1 MNFSG
6 STPWVTLSSMNS
18 LISPDDHWVI
28 WTFLVGMAAL
38 SLFLEQR
45 YRIVRK
51 FTGAA
56 TALCAGMLVSN
67 IGLMPFESESYD
79 VVWKYI
85 VPLVIPLLLIKT
97 DLRVIFRETG
107 RFAGAFHIS
116 ALGTVFGSVL
126 AVALLHTLI
135 DHLELI
141 GPAMTASYIGGSVN
155 FVSVVSMF
163 NPPKDL
169 MNATLVADSGVMI
182 IYFLFLITM
191 PGMYLVRRL
200 FPITGKS
207 METAGTGSSVP
218 GGDYWK
224 PRAIGL
230 VDIGKSLAIA
240 FAIAMLSV
248 KTSRYFDDPGMPLII
263 RMVFGQQYLLLTTFS
278 VLFPLIFPR
287 ISRNLAGN
295 EELGTFL
302 IFIFFVMIGLPA
314 SFRMVILE
322 APVMILFCAIIL
334 FINFLFTFGL
344 GKLFRY
350 ELEELVLAAIVTSG
364 GPMNGVAAAIS
375 KQWHNLIFPSL
386 MLGIWGYVIG
396 NYIGYVVGIF
406 LQAIY

>member
-1 MNFSG
+1 
-6 STPWVTLSSMNS
+6 MNS

-38 SLFLEQR
+38 SLFLEQKFM
-45 YRIVRK
+45 IIRK

-67 IGLMPFESESYD
+67 IGLMPFESTSYD
-79 VVWKYI
+79 IVWEYI

-97 DLRVIFRETG
+97 DFRVIFKETG

-116 ALGTVFGSVL
+116 ALGTVFGSFL
-126 AVALLHTLI
+126 AVGLLYTFI
-135 DHLELI
+135 DDLELI

-155 FVSVVSMF
+155 FVSVVAMF

-169 MNATLVADSGVMI
+169 MNATLVADASVMI

-191 PGMYLVRRL
+191 PGMYLARRF
-200 FPITGKS
+200 FPISEKSIQITGTNNS
-207 METAGTGSSVP
+207 AAQ
-218 GGDYWK
+218 GDYWK
-224 PRAIGL
+224 PKPIGL

-240 FAIAMLSV
+240 FAIAMISI
-248 KTSRYFDDPGMPLII
+248 KISRFFNGPEMPVII
-263 RMVFGQQYLLLTTFS
+263 KMVLGQQYLVLTTLS
-278 VLFPLIFPR
+278 VLFPIVFPKTAKK
-287 ISRNLAGN
+287 LVGN
-295 EELGTFL
+295 EELGTFF

-314 SFRMVILE
+314 SFSKVVLE

-344 GKLFRY
+344 GKLFKY

-364 GPMNGVAAAIS
+364 GPMSGVAAAIS
-375 KQWHNLIFPSL
+375 KKWQNLIFPSL

-396 NYIGYVVGIF
+396 NYIGYLVGIL
-406 LQAIY
+406 LQAII

>member
-1 MNFSG
+1 
-6 STPWVTLSSMNS
+6 MNS

-38 SLFLEQR
+38 SLFLEQKF
-45 YRIVRK
+45 RIIRK

-67 IGLMPFESESYD
+67 IGLMPFESPSYD
-79 VVWKYI
+79 IVWEYI

-97 DLRVIFRETG
+97 DFRVIFKETG

-116 ALGTVFGSVL
+116 ALGTVVGSFL
-126 AVALLHTLI
+126 AVGLLYTLI
-135 DHLELI
+135 DDLELI

-155 FVSVVSMF
+155 FVSVVAMF

-191 PGMYLVRRL
+191 PGMYLVRRF
-200 FPITGKS
+200 FPITEKS
-207 METAGTGSSVP
+207 IQIAGTNNSAAQ
-218 GGDYWK
+218 GDYWK
-224 PRAIGL
+224 PKPIGL

-240 FAIAMLSV
+240 FAIAMISV
-248 KTSRYFDDPGMPLII
+248 KISRFFNGPEMPVII
-263 RMVFGQQYLLLTTFS
+263 NMVFGQQYLVLTTLS
-278 VLFPLIFPR
+278 VLFPIIFPGTAKK
-287 ISRNLAGN
+287 LVGN
-295 EELGTFL
+295 EELGTFF

-314 SFRMVILE
+314 SFAKVVLE

-344 GKLFRY
+344 GKLFKY

-364 GPMNGVAAAIS
+364 GPMSGVAAAIS
-375 KQWHNLIFPSL
+375 KKWQNLIFPSL

-396 NYIGYVVGIF
+396 NYIGYLVGLI
-406 LQAIY
+406 LQAIF

>member
-1 MNFSG
+1 
-6 STPWVTLSSMNS
+6 MNS

-45 YRIVRK
+45 FKIIRQ

-67 IGLMPFESESYD
+67 IGLMPFESPSYD
-79 VVWKYI
+79 IVWEYI

-97 DLRVIFRETG
+97 DFRVIFKETG

-116 ALGTVFGSVL
+116 ALGTVFGSFL
-126 AVALLHTLI
+126 AVSLLYTLI
-135 DHLELI
+135 DDLELI

-155 FVSVVSMF
+155 FVSVVAMF

-191 PGMYLVRRL
+191 PGMYLVRRF
-200 FPITGKS
+200 FPISEKS
-207 METAGTGSSVP
+207 IQIAGTNNSASQ
-218 GGDYWK
+218 GDYWK
-224 PRAIGL
+224 PKPIGL

-240 FAIAMLSV
+240 FAIAMISV
-248 KTSRYFDDPGMPLII
+248 KISRFFNGPEMPVILK
-263 RMVFGQQYLLLTTFS
+263 MVLGQQYLVLTTLS
-278 VLFPLIFPR
+278 VLFPIIFPKTAKK
-287 ISRNLAGN
+287 LVGN
-295 EELGTFL
+295 EELGTFF

-314 SFRMVILE
+314 SFSKVVLE

-334 FINFLFTFGL
+334 FVNFLFTFGL
-344 GKLFRY
+344 GKLFKY

-364 GPMNGVAAAIS
+364 GPMSGVAAAIS
-375 KQWHNLIFPSL
+375 KKWQNLIFPSL

-396 NYIGYVVGIF
+396 NYIGYLVGIL
-406 LQAIY
+406 LQAIL

>member
-1 MNFSG
+1 
-6 STPWVTLSSMNS
+6 MNS

-38 SLFLEQR
+38 SLFLEQKFK
-45 YRIVRK
+45 IIRK

-67 IGLMPFESESYD
+67 IGLMPFESPSYD
-79 VVWKYI
+79 IVWEYI

-97 DLRVIFRETG
+97 DLRVIFKETG

-116 ALGTVFGSVL
+116 ALGTVVGSFL
-126 AVALLHTLI
+126 AVGLLYTLI
-135 DHLELI
+135 DDLELI

-155 FVSVVSMF
+155 FVSVVAMF
-163 NPPKDL
+163 DPPKDL

-191 PGMYLVRRL
+191 PGMYLVRRF
-200 FPITGKS
+200 FPITDKS
-207 METAGTGSSVP
+207 IEITGSNNSAAQ
-218 GGDYWK
+218 GDYWK
-224 PRAIGL
+224 PKPIGL

-240 FAIAMLSV
+240 FAIATVSV
-248 KTSRYFDDPGMPLII
+248 KISRFFNAPDMPVII
-263 RMVFGQQYLLLTTFS
+263 KMVLGQQYLVLTTLS
-278 VLFPLIFPR
+278 VLFPIIFPK
-287 ISRNLAGN
+287 IAKKLVGN
-295 EELGTFL
+295 EELGTFF

-314 SFRMVILE
+314 SFKKVILE
-322 APVMILFCAIIL
+322 APIMILFCAIIL

-344 GKLFRY
+344 GKLFKY

-364 GPMNGVAAAIS
+364 GPMSGVAAAIS
-375 KQWHNLIFPSL
+375 KKWQSLIFPSL

-396 NYIGYVVGIF
+396 NYIGYLVGIL
-406 LQAIY
+406 LQAIL

>member
-1 MNFSG
+1 M
-6 STPWVTLSSMNS
+6 SS
-18 LISPDDHWVI
+18 LVSPDDHWVI

-38 SLFLEQR
+38 SLFLEQKFK
-45 YRIVRK
+45 IIRK

-67 IGLMPFESESYD
+67 IGLMPFESPSYD
-79 VVWKYI
+79 IVWEYI

-97 DLRVIFRETG
+97 DFRVIFKETG

-116 ALGTVFGSVL
+116 ALGTVFGSFL
-126 AVALLHTLI
+126 AVALLYTLI
-135 DHLELI
+135 DDLELI

-155 FVSVVSMF
+155 FVSVVAMF

-200 FPITGKS
+200 FPISEKS
-207 METAGTGSSVP
+207 IQIAGTNNSAAQ
-218 GGDYWK
+218 GDYWK
-224 PRAIGL
+224 PKPIGL

-240 FAIAMLSV
+240 FAIAMISV
-248 KTSRYFDDPGMPLII
+248 KISRFFNGPEMPVILK
-263 RMVFGQQYLLLTTFS
+263 MALGQQYLVLTTLS
-278 VLFPLIFPR
+278 VLFPIVFHKTAKKLV
-287 ISRNLAGN
+287 GN
-295 EELGTFL
+295 EELGTFF

-314 SFRMVILE
+314 SFSKVILE

-334 FINFLFTFGL
+334 FVNFLFTFGL
-344 GKLFRY
+344 GKLFKY
-350 ELEELVLAAIVTSG
+350 ELEEMVLAAIVTSG
-364 GPMNGVAAAIS
+364 GPMSGVAAAIS
-375 KQWHNLIFPSL
+375 KKWQNLIFPSL

-396 NYIGYVVGIF
+396 NYIGYLVGIL
-406 LQAIY
+406 LQTIL